1 MKVVLKQDVKGL
13 GKKGELV
20 NASDGYARNFLFPKN
35 LAVEANAQN
44 MSELK
49 NREQAEKYRIATE
62 TAAAKANAEKMSG
75 KTIKLTAKAG
85 ANGKLF
91 GSVTSKELAEKQAL
105 FLLFILHKLN
115 CVACFSEGI
124 HKSRFAEKMGETYG
138 KEYGIVTLKVFLCC
152 LYHNLITLGDHDLVI
167 FFNSGFFFLCDIIGN
182 LSLVTDIFCQ
192 LLFVAL
198 APKVKELVASLQGS
212 CS

>member
-49 NREQAEKYRIATE
+49 NREQAEKFKIATE
-62 TAAAKANAEKMSG
+62 TAAAKANAEKMAG
-75 KTIKLTAKAG
+75 KTIKITAKAG

-91 GSVTSKELAEKQAL
+91 GSVTSKELAEKIADEFGVKVDKKKIVVDDIKQ
-105 FLLFILHKLN
+105 FGTFEFEVKLYT
-115 CVACFSEGI
+115 GI
-124 HKSRFAEKMGETYG
+124 SAK
-138 KEYGIVTLKVFLCC
+138 
-152 LYHNLITLGDHDLVI
+152 
-167 FFNSGFFFLCDIIGN
+167 
-182 LSLVTDIFCQ
+182 
-192 LLFVAL
+192 LFVM
-198 APKVKELVASLQGS
+198 VGE
-212 CS
+212 